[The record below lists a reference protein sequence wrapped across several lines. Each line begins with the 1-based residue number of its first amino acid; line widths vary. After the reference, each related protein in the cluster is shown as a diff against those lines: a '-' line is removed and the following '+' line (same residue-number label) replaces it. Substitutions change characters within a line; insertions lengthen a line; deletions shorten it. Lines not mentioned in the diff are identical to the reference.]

1 MLTKTFFDEWIA
13 YLCQVKNWQLT
24 PDAQERIY
32 STASQL
38 SDVDFG
44 QICDTASKT
53 VGGRPDTLI
62 SGITDRLRQ
71 LRNDRP
77 ALPAGAIDP
86 TGKLEGFA
94 AARWQMAYADARRI
108 NPSLPAL
115 SHFNPNDYGVIKDLL
130 YPELERL
137 ILDCFGSWQN
147 TPRFVQGRCAPI
159 EQMIESLWK
168 TQLNPPSTP
177 FGKPV
182 NTPQPKTAIG
192 SVIGEIYKESA

>member
-71 LRNDRP
+71 LRNDRR
-77 ALPAGAIDP
+77 ALPFGATDS
-86 TGKLEGFA
+86 TEKLEGLA
-94 AARWQMAYADARRI
+94 ATSWQMSYTAARRI

-115 SHFNPNDYGVIKDLL
+115 SHLNPNDYGVIQDPLFYK
-130 YPELERL
+130 LEQMMIDR
-137 ILDCFGSWQN
+137 FGSWQKV
-147 TPRFVQGRCAPI
+147 PRFDRGRCSDI
-159 EQMIESLWK
+159 EPMIEHLWSIR
-168 TQLNPPSTP
+168 LEAVSTP
-177 FGKPV
+177 ATRPLHSRGFGSHV
-182 NTPQPKTAIG
+182 GDVVGGIF
-192 SVIGEIYKESA
+192 

>member
-86 TGKLEGFA
+86 TGKLEGLA

-115 SHFNPNDYGVIKDLL
+115 SHFNPNDYGVIKDPL

-137 ILDCFGSWQN
+137 ILDCFGSWQKV
-147 TPRFVQGRCAPI
+147 PRFDRGRCSDI
-159 EQMIESLWK
+159 EPMIEHLWSIR
-168 TQLNPPSTP
+168 LEAVSTP
-177 FGKPV
+177 ATRPLHSRGFGSHV
-182 NTPQPKTAIG
+182 GDVVGGIF
-192 SVIGEIYKESA
+192 